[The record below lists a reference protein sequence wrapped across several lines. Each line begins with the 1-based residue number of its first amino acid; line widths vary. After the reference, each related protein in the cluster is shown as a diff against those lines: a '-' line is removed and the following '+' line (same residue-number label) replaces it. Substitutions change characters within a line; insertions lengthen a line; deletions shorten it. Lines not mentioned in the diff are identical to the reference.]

1 MCIGW
6 KRNNEEITDEETA
19 KGRQKVGHR
28 ERERVSTKI
37 MIEFK
42 VIW

>member
-1 MCIGW
+1 ME
-6 KRNNEEITDEETA
+6 KQHITTSREDEETA